1 MSKFLSRLYVEYM
14 ENDNGCS
21 LFNKN
26 GRQLW
31 LVIADFA
38 YESDVAGATITV
50 PSGYVT
56 DFASVPRI
64 PFVYDHLGD
73 IAQRPA
79 VIHDYLYSKGELAR
93 DVADGILLEAM
104 ELTEIPWAK
113 RRLIYLG
120 VRFGGRSHYMSSK

>member
-14 ENDNGCS
+14 ENDKGCS
-21 LFNKN
+21 LLNKQ

-31 LVIADFA
+31 MVMADFA
-38 YESDVAGATITV
+38 YQSDVAGITITV
-50 PSGYVT
+50 PQGFVS

-64 PFVYDHLGD
+64 PFVYDSLGD

-79 VIHDYLYSKGELAR
+79 VIHDFLYSTGPVAR
-93 DVADGILLEAM
+93 SVADQVLLEAM

-113 RRLIYLG
+113 RKLIYLG
-120 VRFGGRSHYMSSK
+120 VRVGGESHYMQK